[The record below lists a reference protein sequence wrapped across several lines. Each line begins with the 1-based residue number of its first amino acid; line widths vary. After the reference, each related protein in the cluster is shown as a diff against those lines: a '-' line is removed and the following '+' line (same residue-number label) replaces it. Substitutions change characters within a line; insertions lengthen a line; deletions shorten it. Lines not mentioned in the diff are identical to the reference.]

1 MIKGGDI
8 PNELVDVALEV
19 KREEKIDVEVITR
32 AWDFTRFIVPQTV
45 VNPKITDED
54 VDDLPIQDV
63 EMLAGF
69 AMRRIDMDAVG
80 HHLGGLEKV
89 ASFRNARG
97 LVDLSS
103 ILDGDA

>member
-1 MIKGGDI
+1 
-8 PNELVDVALEV
+8 
-19 KREEKIDVEVITR
+19 
-32 AWDFTRFIVPQTV
+32 
-45 VNPKITDED
+45 
-54 VDDLPIQDV
+54 
-63 EMLAGF
+63 
-69 AMRRIDMDAVG
+69 MRRIDMDAVG